1 MGAGDGLR
9 IFMIVIGLAIL
20 AVTITSLARKNMT
33 ETFCIAWGVVALG
46 AIFAGIV
53 LRPTEWN
60 KYVSWQGLTLILFG
74 GVFVLAGAFF
84 CSLRISRLNRE
95 VKELAIRVAL
105 LDHENAAIMSQLAED
120 GTDSDTKENE
130 EKIPVCN

>member
-9 IFMIVIGLAIL
+9 IFMIAIGVVIL
-20 AVTITSLARKNMT
+20 AVTITSLARKHMT
-33 ETFCIAWGVVALG
+33 ESFCIAWGIVA
-46 AIFAGIV
+46 AGSICAGLV
-53 LRPTEWN
+53 LRPTEWSH
-60 KYVSWQGLTLILFG
+60 YVSWQGLMLILLG

-105 LDHENAAIMSQLAED
+105 LDQENAMLFGERA
-120 GTDSDTKENE
+120 GDTAANETEENE
-130 EKIPVCN
+130 EKTLLYN

>member
-9 IFMIVIGLAIL
+9 IFMIVIGVAIL
-20 AVTITSLARKNMT
+20 AVTITSLARKHMT
-33 ETFCIAWGVVALG
+33 ETFCIAWGVVAVG
-46 AIFAGIV
+46 AICAGLV

-60 KYVSWQGLTLILFG
+60 HYVSWQGLMLILFG

-95 VKELAIRVAL
+95 VKELAIKVAL
-105 LDHENAAIMSQLAED
+105 LDHENAVIMGELTGDAS
-120 GTDSDTKENE
+120 SDRSGNE
-130 EKIPVCN
+130 EKTPVCN